1 MTRMEVS
8 QRPLDSVT
16 GAEAGLQDMEIKIR
30 YSDGREAAV
39 TDQNEA
45 LEVYRHSTSHL
56 MAAAVN
62 DLFPGT
68 HLGIGP
74 AISDGFYYDFER
86 AESFGE
92 DDLKRIEDRM
102 RELVA
107 KDLKYEPSIV
117 SREEATEYFSK
128 RGEHLKVEL
137 IQEKAGQTLSCYRL
151 GDLVDFCT
159 GPHVLSTGQ
168 IAPDTFHILS
178 LAGSYWKG
186 DERRE
191 RLQRIYGTAFLTPAE
206 LKAYLHQLEEAKKR
220 DHRKLGRDLDL
231 FSVSEDAGPGL
242 IFWHP
247 KGTRVRIVIEEFMR
261 RELYRR
267 GYEFVTTPHVAR
279 HTLWQTSGHYDY
291 YRENMYVFNIDD
303 EEFVIKPMNCPGHI
317 QIYSSRMRSYRE
329 LPLRYAEF
337 GTVYRYEKSGV
348 LHGMLRVRGFT
359 QDDAHLFCTREQ
371 VYGEIADL
379 LDLVLFV
386 MKSFGF
392 DEYKVELSVR
402 DESKKEKYA
411 GSEEDW
417 QLAEDALVRA
427 MVSKNMEW
435 TRMEGEA
442 VFYGPKIDVKLI
454 DAIGRPWQLST
465 VQFDFTLPKRF
476 DLSYIGPD
484 GQSHQPVMLHRALL
498 GSIERFLG
506 VLIEHYAGAFPI
518 WLAPVQVVLIPIAER
533 HHAYA
538 RLVVKRLSDAGL
550 RVELD
555 DRNEKMGYK
564 IREAQN
570 QKVPYM
576 LVVGDKETDSGQVSV
591 RNRFQGDEGAQPLEE
606 FLKKIQGFV
615 EARAARP

>member
-1 MTRMEVS
+1 MEL
-8 QRPLDSVT
+8 R
-16 GAEAGLQDMEIKIR
+16 IK
-30 YSDGREAAV
+30 YADGREGSI
-39 TDQNEA
+39 TDPNEA
-45 LEVYRHSTSHL
+45 LEIYRHSTSHL

-62 DLFPGT
+62 DLYPGT

-92 DDLKRIEDRM
+92 GDLKKIEDRM

-107 KDLKYEPSIV
+107 RDLAYQPSIV
-117 SREEATEYFSK
+117 SREEAVAYFSK
-128 RGEHLKVEL
+128 QGEHLKVEL
-137 IQEKAGQTLSCYRL
+137 IEEKAGQTLSCYRL

-159 GPHVLSTGQ
+159 GPHVVSTGR
-168 IAPDTFHILS
+168 INPDSFHLLS

-186 DERRE
+186 DEHRE
-191 RLQRIYGTAFLTPAE
+191 RLQRIYGTAFLEPEA
-206 LKAYLHQLEEAKKR
+206 LKTYLHQLEEAKRR
-220 DHRKLGRDLDL
+220 DHRKLGRELDL
-231 FSVSEDAGPGL
+231 FSISEEAGPGL

-247 KGTRVRIVIEEFMR
+247 KGTRVRLVIEDFMR
-261 RELYRR
+261 KELFKR
-267 GYEFVTTPHVAR
+267 GYEFVTTPHIAR

-291 YRENMYVFNIDD
+291 YRENMYVFSIDD

-317 QIYSSRMRSYRE
+317 QIYNSKMRSYRE

-359 QDDAHLFCTREQ
+359 QDDAHLFCTRDQ
-371 VYGEIADL
+371 VYGEISDL

-386 MKSFGF
+386 MRSFGF
-392 DEYKVELSVR
+392 EDYKVELSVR
-402 DESKKEKYA
+402 DEAKKEKYA

-417 QLAEDALVRA
+417 LMAESALMEAMRA
-427 MVSKNMEW
+427 KNIEW

-476 DLSYIGPD
+476 GLSYIGPD
-484 GQSHQPVMLHRALL
+484 GQPHQPVMLHRALL
-498 GSIERFLG
+498 GSVERFLG

-533 HHAYA
+533 HQEYA
-538 RLVVKRLSDAGL
+538 RQVEKQLVAAGL

-570 QKVPYM
+570 LKIPYM
-576 LVVGDKETDSGQVSV
+576 LVLGDKEAQNGQVSV
-591 RNRFQGDEGAQPLEE
+591 RNRFQGDEGARSLEE
-606 FLKKIQGFV
+606 FLQKITGFI
-615 EARAARP
+615 EARAVRP